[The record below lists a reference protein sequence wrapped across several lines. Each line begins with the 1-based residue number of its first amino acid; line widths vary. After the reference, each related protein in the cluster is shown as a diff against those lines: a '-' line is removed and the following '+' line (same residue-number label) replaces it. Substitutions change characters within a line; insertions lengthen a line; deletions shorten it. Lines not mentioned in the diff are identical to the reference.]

1 MNEKI
6 GSALSQQFGLEGR
19 VVLVTGAAGG
29 IGKAIAHSLAGA
41 GAAVIVVDRDEAGAR
56 AVAEELVSIGHDAMH
71 VVIDVADEK
80 SVCDGCA
87 AALSWKGAPWALVN
101 NAAIQNRSMIL
112 DTTSEFW
119 DRTAAVNTRG
129 PFLMTREIGRA
140 MIEAGVGGRIV
151 NICSLGAVSPMVDGL
166 AAYSAS
172 KGALRT
178 FTMTTAFEWAEHG
191 ITANAIFPGGV
202 ATAGAMN
209 ASGPPIAGPALRGS
223 LLGQCTPE
231 DMAAAVTFLASP
243 AAARLTNQAITIDG
257 GFGLT

>member
-1 MNEKI
+1 MTEKI
-6 GSALSQQFGLEGR
+6 ETALARQFGLEGR
-19 VVLVTGAAGG
+19 VALVTGAAGG
-29 IGKAIAHSLAGA
+29 IGKAIAHALADA
-41 GAAVIVVDRDEAGAR
+41 GGAVIVVDRDESGAR
-56 AVAEELVSIGHDAMH
+56 AVAEELSGNGHDAMH
-71 VVIDVADEK
+71 LMIDIGDEQ
-80 SVCDGCA
+80 SVRDGCTA
-87 AALSWKGAPWALVN
+87 AVGWKGAPWVLVN

-112 DTTSEFW
+112 DTTAEFW
-119 DRTAAVNTRG
+119 DRTAAVNARG

-140 MIEAGVGGRIV
+140 MIAAGAGGRIV

-178 FTMTTAFEWAEHG
+178 LTMTTAYEWAEHG

-202 ATAGAMN
+202 VTPGAIN

-231 DMAAAVTFLASP
+231 DIAAAATFLASP
-243 AAARLTNQAITIDG
+243 AAGRVTNQALTVDG
-257 GFGLT
+257 GYQLS